1 MKILLVYSKM
11 PSSFWTMNHTLKI
24 LGKAAWYPP
33 LGLLTIASMLPKTW
47 QIRLL
52 DLNVEP
58 LSDEDIRWADQIFI
72 SAMNVQ
78 ELSARTII
86 KRCSDYGKTVVA
98 GGSLFTLQSEQF
110 PGVDHFI
117 LNEAEITL
125 PQYLS
130 DLEHGSLQKVYR
142 SDDFAHIGKTPLPR
156 WDLID
161 LNRYQYGIIQ
171 YSRGCPYH
179 CDFCDVPTLYG
190 NRPRMKSPAQIIA
203 ELDIFRK
210 ESTVP
215 SILFADDNLI
225 GNRKVL
231 KQDLLPA
238 LIKWRRQHVPIFS
251 FSTQVSINLVDDVE
265 MMDLML
271 EAGFRHLFIGIET
284 DNEDTLKLTGKSQNT
299 RRDILES
306 IAVLH
311 RKGFIVVGGFI
322 VGFDTDTVETFQTQ
336 ADLIQKSGIMLA
348 TLNMLKAPPGTPLFE
363 RMESENR
370 LIPGFSF
377 HEAETNIALNI
388 PSKLFYQTFQQT
400 IQQVYSPTFS
410 SERAKQWLTEFNHL
424 PAVETDI
431 PTLNT
436 FEYLPVLFRAI
447 YFIGIKYSGRKYFWR
462 LLWWAVRHRPRL
474 LDWALV
480 ETIFI
485 YQLDNL
491 LAEYSRLLDEKVTEL
506 SDQETLSISSA
517 QLKTREQVN
526 LSSSIN

>member
-1 MKILLVYSKM
+1 MKILLVYPKM

-33 LGLLTIASMLPKTW
+33 LGLLTVASMLPKTW
-47 QIRLL
+47 KMRLI
-52 DLNVEP
+52 DLNVQP
-58 LSDEDIRWADQIFI
+58 LTNHDIAWADQIFI

-78 ELSARTII
+78 ESSARTII
-86 KRCSDYGKTVVA
+86 QQCSDFGKTVVA

-125 PQYLS
+125 PQYLA
-130 DLEHGSLQKVYR
+130 DIEHGSPQKIYR
-142 SDDFAHIGKTPLPR
+142 SDDFAHVGDTPLPK

-161 LNRYQYGIIQ
+161 LGQYQYGIIQ

-190 NRPRMKSPAQIIA
+190 NRPRMKSPEQIIA

-210 ESTVP
+210 QSKVP

-231 KQDLLPA
+231 KQELLPA
-238 LIKWRRQHVPIFS
+238 LIEWRRQYVPIFS

-265 MMDLML
+265 MMDMML
-271 EAGFRHLFIGIET
+271 EAGFRHLFVGIET

-299 RRDILES
+299 RRNILDS
-306 IAVLH
+306 ISILH

-322 VGFDTDTVETFQTQ
+322 VGFDTDTPETFHTQ
-336 ADLIQKSGIMLA
+336 ADLIQNSGIMLA

-363 RMESENR
+363 RMQRENR

-377 HEAETNIALNI
+377 HEAETNIALNM
-388 PSKLFYQTFQQT
+388 PSKLFYQAFQQT
-400 IQQVYSPTFS
+400 IQQVYAPAFS
-410 SERAKQWLTEFNHL
+410 SERAKKWLTEFNHL

-431 PTLNT
+431 PALNT
-436 FEYLPVLFRAI
+436 LDYIPVLFRAI

-462 LLWWAVRHRPRL
+462 LLWWSVRHRPRL

-491 LAEYSRLLDEKVTEL
+491 LIEYSRLLDEKITEL
-506 SDQETLSISSA
+506 SANEASLRSA
-517 QLKTREQVN
+517 TQSRSRVQAE
-526 LSSSIN
+526 SPSSIN